1 MAAGFK
7 RHVSCRTPRA
17 LASGTKRMNLG
28 MCLTGS
34 LVPAFADDPAILDDD
49 TTDSRIWRRRKHA
62 ALSKAQRLRHELMI
76 GSGEHGRY

>member
-1 MAAGFK
+1 MVTAGFECDIS
-7 RHVSCRTPRA
+7 RCAAR
-17 LASGTKRMNLG
+17 LAIGSTKRMNLG

-62 ALSKAQRLRHELMI
+62 ALSKA
-76 GSGEHGRY
+76 